1 MAKRSQF
8 FITPLAEEQ
17 PPRTGTVVLIHLICL
32 YRPFVWILFRT
43 MPSDSHRWSL
53 LKALPTLPGAF
64 LRNIPGLDTLPPGVT
79 YSLMGAITLLAFIV
93 LTLLGKHSRG
103 WLIISALA
111 ALGIASWNSWL
122 VY

>member
-1 MAKRSQF
+1 
-8 FITPLAEEQ
+8 
-17 PPRTGTVVLIHLICL
+17 
-32 YRPFVWILFRT
+32 